1 MRLTCLLA
9 PIALLALLPFSAG
22 AQLRYNFER
31 DSLFLDQVVVTGTR
45 TPKTLAA
52 TPIPTRVIT
61 AKAIERTDASDV
73 QDLLT
78 QELPGIEFSYAMNQQ
93 RHLNFSGFGGQG
105 ILFLVDG
112 ERLAGETMDDVDFSR
127 LLMTGVERIEIVKG
141 AASALYGSNA
151 GGGVVNIITR
161 EGSEPWHLHLD
172 ARAGRHHSQRYNGM
186 FSLNRSHW
194 SNTLTATFSDV
205 DNFKVSSAA
214 NPQTR
219 VFSEVYGDK
228 VLSLKDRL
236 TLRIADHLKLTGRA
250 GYFFRELARVP
261 SEPERYRDFTGGLRA
276 EWDPSASDHLEL
288 SYAFDQYDK
297 SAFLLTQNL
306 DLRAY
311 SNVQNSMRAL
321 YNHSFANGDIIT
333 LGGDYMRDYLMNTKL
348 TGRTHT
354 QHTADAFAQYDW
366 NIDEQWEMVGALRY
380 DYFSQGHLSRLTPKL
395 SLRYQPRRNLSL
407 RMGYGMGFRAPTL
420 KERYYEFDMSGI
432 WIVEGN
438 EKLKSEMSHNINASV
453 EYTKGRYNFMLMG
466 YYNSVS
472 DKISTG
478 IPYYVAKGSTSVNQL
493 RLPYTNLENYSVYG
507 LDFSA
512 RGRWDWLSARLGYA
526 YTKERLPKSD
536 GLTINNQYI
545 PARPHALNW
554 QLGADKQ
561 LSDHCMLSVT
571 LSGRLLSAVDNVEYR
586 DYYNITLGT
595 STVHYPAYSL
605 WKLMATTSLWQRVKV
620 SVTIDNLFN
629 YKPDYYYL
637 NAPITDGT
645 NLMIGMALDLW

>member
-1 MRLTCLLA
+1 
-9 PIALLALLPFSAG
+9 
-22 AQLRYNFER
+22 
-31 DSLFLDQVVVTGTR
+31 
-45 TPKTLAA
+45 
-52 TPIPTRVIT
+52 
-61 AKAIERTDASDV
+61 
-73 QDLLT
+73 
-78 QELPGIEFSYAMNQQ
+78 
-93 RHLNFSGFGGQG
+93 
-105 ILFLVDG
+105 
-112 ERLAGETMDDVDFSR
+112 
-127 LLMTGVERIEIVKG
+127 
-141 AASALYGSNA
+141 
-151 GGGVVNIITR
+151 
-161 EGSEPWHLHLD
+161 
-172 ARAGRHHSQRYNGM
+172 
-186 FSLNRSHW
+186 
-194 SNTLTATFSDV
+194 
-205 DNFKVSSAA
+205 
-214 NPQTR
+214 
-219 VFSEVYGDK
+219 
-228 VLSLKDRL
+228 
-236 TLRIADHLKLTGRA
+236 
-250 GYFFRELARVP
+250 
-261 SEPERYRDFTGGLRA
+261 
-276 EWDPSASDHLEL
+276 
-288 SYAFDQYDK
+288 
-297 SAFLLTQNL
+297 
-306 DLRAY
+306 
-311 SNVQNSMRAL
+311 MRAL

-333 LGGDYMRDYLMNTKL
+333 LGGDYMCDYLMNTKL
-348 TGRTHT
+348 KGRTHT

-380 DYFSQGHLSRLTPKL
+380 DYFSLGHLSRLTPKL

-438 EKLKSEMSHNINASV
+438 EKLKSEVSHNINASV

-620 SVTIDNLFN
+620 LVTIDNLFN